1 MRFIPYIVAFMV
13 QLFVIVEVAGTRNPR
28 LMPRW
33 AWLLI
38 AVFVPVISALL
49 WFTAGRPKR
58 RLDDDNSFLKR
69 L

>member
-1 MRFIPYIVAFMV
+1 MRFIPYIVVFMV
-13 QLFVIVEVAGTRNPR
+13 QLFVIVEVAGTPYPR

-38 AVFVPVISALL
+38 AVFMPIISAIL
-49 WFTAGRPKR
+49 WFTGGRPKR
-58 RLDDDNSFLKR
+58 RPDDDSSFLKR